1 MTADINNDGVID
13 VGDLAIVAYY
23 YGKNS
28 ESADWNEAKI
38 ADMNDNVIDISD
50 LAFVATNIEE

>member
-1 MTADINNDGVID
+1 M
-13 VGDLAIVAYY
+13 AYY

-38 ADMNDNVIDISD
+38 ADMNGDNIIDIAD